1 MMITYSQRLLE
12 ALLNIDKY
20 NNIVNNTKEYKL
32 IEIKGKAHNSRSLSL
47 SLSLS
52 ISLKIRNLFYNIF
65 YGASS
70 RKLVRGKT
78 CRSTGTY
85 YPDPEPSNR

>member
-52 ISLKIRNLFYNIF
+52 LSQ
-65 YGASS
+65 
-70 RKLVRGKT
+70 
-78 CRSTGTY
+78 
-85 YPDPEPSNR
+85 D